1 MNNIIEN
8 FIINMKRDDIVKFA
22 KKNNLTATDNEIDFV
37 YSFIK
42 NNYKEVLNDPN
53 RFDITLYKNNLS
65 NDNYNFINNLINK
78 YKKMIL

>member
-65 NDNYNFINNLINK
+65 SDNYNFINNLINK